1 MGSSASKQTKNADAK
16 MADEPATEPP
26 KRKLEDVEI
35 NWPAESDME
44 QALEKKRKLED
55 EEPYND
61 AQVRQKAKQI
71 GIAEASRS
79 SVSDISRV

>member
-1 MGSSASKQTKNADAK
+1 MGNNSSKVLEDPP
-16 MADEPATEPP
+16 MAEEVAVDEPN
-26 KRKLEDVEI
+26 KRRIEDVDI
-35 NWPAESDME
+35 NWPAESEMQ

-61 AQVRQKAKQI
+61 ARVRQKAKII
-71 GIAEASRS
+71 GIKEASRS